1 MRVVLLYMRQ
11 VGSAVVSDVC
21 VIIVI
26 LLQGSEL
33 VTKRVSPPSDKI
45 ESPVVAFVSLER
57 YNAITLVQRV
67 HSSLAALNKVLRGSS
82 LLTPAVQKL
91 ASSLLR
97 NEVECL
103 TKDFVLIWSLCQ
115 ALQPLSLPS
124 PLIQINM
131 H

>member
-1 MRVVLLYMRQ
+1 M
-11 VGSAVVSDVC
+11 
-21 VIIVI
+21 
-26 LLQGSEL
+26 QGSEL

-45 ESPVVAFVSLER
+45 ESPVVAFVALER

-97 NEVECL
+97 NEV
-103 TKDFVLIWSLCQ
+103 TFQS
-115 ALQPLSLPS
+115 S
-124 PLIQINM
+124 QII
-131 H
+131 